1 MKVVIKS
8 EADSLHLA
16 SAILLYQDHQKKTK
30 YASHHAITH
39 DDDGKAHIEPGT
51 GISSAALESAYAEL
65 MGSQNLFYLE
75 ERVLAFNGSTLIVW
89 LPPKPR
95 MVYFDAPEPMGK
107 REGITPHP
115 GLVFAASPAHD
126 VRIFA
131 VKGQQRPTPD
141 TKLYLAP
148 YMNIYG
154 DDGSMCM
161 GNVKAPDPS
170 PESIDAWESMF
181 FNSYFTHANYGI
193 RTSYPGGIYS
203 LWNDLLDG
211 MHTTF
216 PDQVLVSPKGQADFL
231 LSELLGGITT

>member
-1 MKVVIKS
+1 MNVAIES
-8 EADSLHLA
+8 EAYSLHLA
-16 SAILLYQDHQKKTK
+16 SAILLYQDRQKHIR
-30 YASHHAITH
+30 YASHHAITQ
-39 DDDGKAHIEPGT
+39 DEAGKAHIEPGT
-51 GISSAALESAYAEL
+51 GISSAALEKAYSEL

-75 ERVLAFNGSTLIVW
+75 ERVLAYNGSTFIVW

-95 MVYFDAPEPMGK
+95 KVYFDAPEPMGK

-115 GLVFAASPAHD
+115 GLVFAIYPGSD

-131 VKGQQRPTPD
+131 VKGPQRPTPE

-148 YMNIYG
+148 YLNIYG
-154 DDGSMCM
+154 DNGSICM
-161 GNVKAPDPS
+161 GNVQAPDPS
-170 PESIDAWESMF
+170 PDSIDAWESAF

-216 PDQVLVSPKGQADFL
+216 PEQVLVSPKGEADFL
-231 LSELLGGITT
+231 LSELLGDTST